1 MIFNLIKTSS
11 DVPAIWNKLVD
22 SNSKGEETAMNT
34 DNNKTTSTDNATFL
48 LWQLTPLSVLSA
60 GSEK

>member
-1 MIFNLIKTSS
+1 MISNFIETSS
-11 DVPAIWNKLVD
+11 DLPAIWNKLVD
-22 SNSKGEETAMNT
+22 MNSKGEETAMNT

-48 LWQLTPLSVLSA
+48 LWQLTALSVLSA